1 MLRCH
6 CMPREKPFHFCVLG
20 LWQDGALS
28 LRGRDIDPP
37 RAGAGLAT
45 GVRVP
50 PPGLRDGAA
59 CGEQGKERE
68 GCFGWGWWLRSP
80 TATPEGGGP
89 ENPLLLSDSSHPQF
103 PSLSPAGT
111 RRHVVAVVQ
120 PGSLPGTQS
129 RMESGS
135 RGEVEASSPGFIP
148 CGRHNTSH
156 ELGGLKQEKL
166 TLSHSGGRTSTL
178 PPCKVSRGEP
188 TCSLFPLLVLLAPWL
203 VAASLVPVCL
213 LSAFSPLHLLLCVL
227 RMRMLVIGFPA
238 SHIIQGD
245 LFIFRSLT

>member
-1 MLRCH
+1 MSLYAPGKAIPLLCVGPLARWGTQLEGQGYRPPQGRCRSGYR
-6 CMPREKPFHFCVLG
+6 CARPTSRPEG
-20 LWQDGALS
+20 WSSLW
-28 LRGRDIDPP
+28 R
-37 RAGAGLAT
+37 T
-45 GVRVP
+45 
-50 PPGLRDGAA
+50 
-59 CGEQGKERE
+59 RE
-68 GCFGWGWWLRSP
+68 GARGLLWMGVWLRSP

-166 TLSHSGGRTSTL
+166 ILSHSGGRTSTL